1 MKRAINFAN
10 ALSVMRLFLI
20 APIIYFFEV
29 EKIEIA
35 WFLIFVAIISDSFDG
50 YFSRKNNE
58 VTEFGKIIDPLADK
72 FCVIGLIIYLLLIN
86 KLEFWY
92 VALVF
97 VRDLAIMLGSV
108 HLKISKGF
116 VLMSNWEGK
125 VTVVFTTIYILLSLI
140 DNPSF
145 DYFAKIILA
154 VNILYLFYSFYLYV
168 KIYFKVLKE
177 KI

>member
-1 MKRAINFAN
+1 M
-10 ALSVMRLFLI
+10 
-20 APIIYFFEV
+20 
-29 EKIEIA
+29 
-35 WFLIFVAIISDSFDG
+35 
-50 YFSRKNNE
+50 
-58 VTEFGKIIDPLADK
+58 
-72 FCVIGLIIYLLLIN
+72 LLIN

-154 VNILYLFYSFYLYV
+154 VNILYLFYSF
-168 KIYFKVLKE
+168 IYM
-177 KI
+177 